1 MNVTEIDATLSR
13 LRGASD
19 AMSANLMELDADPN
33 RMLLDSAA
41 LRGETERR
49 WNEANRTLV
58 DMWKLLTR
66 FTDVLDRAGELRGS
80 RNRISPDAEI
90 QIDKLLTGPSIEL
103 EREEIPLL
111 ARSITSGR
119 EATTHCTPDELLV
132 EMAKSF
138 ELAKEVIFGVS
149 DVWDRLVPRLRT
161 TQVALDTATAG
172 AVGLGEEPDRQMQD
186 LQRRLDEVGDLLVV
200 DPLAADAVRDRRA
213 RT

>member
-1 MNVTEIDATLSR
+1 
-13 LRGASD
+13 
-19 AMSANLMELDADPN
+19 MSANLMELDADPN

-41 LRGETERR
+41 VRGETERG

-66 FTDVLDRAGELRGS
+66 FTDVLDHVGELRGS

-90 QIDKLLTGPSIEL
+90 QIDQLLTGPSIEL

-119 EATTHCTPDELLV
+119 GATTHCTPDELLV

-161 TQVALDTATAG
+161 TQVALDTVIGRRRRPRRGTRPSDAG
-172 AVGLGEEPDRQMQD
+172 SPAET
-186 LQRRLDEVGDLLVV
+186 RRGRGS
-200 DPLAADAVRDRRA
+200 PRRRPARGRRCPARNRRA